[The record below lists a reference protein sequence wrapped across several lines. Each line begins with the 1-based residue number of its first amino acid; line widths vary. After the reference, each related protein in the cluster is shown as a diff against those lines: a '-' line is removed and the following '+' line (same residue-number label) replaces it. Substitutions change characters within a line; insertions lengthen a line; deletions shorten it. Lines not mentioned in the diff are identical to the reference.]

1 MKKYKVSIIGCGAIL
16 PRHLESIN
24 LNTNFELIGVCDIQK
39 DLVKNLGKKLKVA
52 SFTNFKELIDSKIS
66 NFVTIATPNSIHA
79 EQAIYALKNGCDVLI
94 EKPVAFSKEEVEKVI
109 QVAKDN
115 NQKAYC
121 VLQVR
126 LNPTVSLLKEVL
138 DLNLLGKIRSV
149 NFIQRWQRPLE
160 YFSGWR
166 SLPNVGGGTLYE
178 VGIHY
183 LDVLQK
189 LFGKPSVHSSKVY
202 SNKHIDV
209 EIEDT
214 IYSIF
219 DFGDFGGTCEVTI
232 AAEPNNL
239 ECSLSIIG
247 SNGYVKLGGK
257 ALNIIESANF
267 LSHGCQTEFDKIN
280 KKYNISTEPNNY
292 GSYQG
297 SCPNHPYVYQN
308 LENFKIEE
316 TLNVISL
323 IDEIY
328 SKSNIKYRK
337 NNED

>member
-1 MKKYKVSIIGCGAIL
+1 MSKYKVGIVGCGAIL
-16 PRHLESIN
+16 PRHLESIEAN
-24 LNTNFELIGVCDIQK
+24 DNFELVAICDIQE
-39 DLVKNLGKKLKVA
+39 DLVKNLSKKLNVPY
-52 SFTNFKELIDSKIS
+52 FTNYKDLVESGIA
-66 NFVTIATPNSIHA
+66 NFITIATPNSLHVD
-79 EQAIYALKNGCDVLI
+79 QAIYALENNCDVLV
-94 EKPVAFSKEEVEKVI
+94 EKPVSFTENEVKEI
-109 QVAKDN
+109 INVADKN

-149 NFIQRWQRPLE
+149 NFIQRWQRPFE
-160 YFSGWR
+160 YFTGWR

-202 SNKHIDV
+202 STKHVDV
-209 EIEDT
+209 DIEDT

-232 AAEPNNL
+232 ASEPRNL
-239 ECSLSIIG
+239 ECSLSVMG
-247 SNGYVKLGGK
+247 SNGYIKLGGK
-257 ALNIIESANF
+257 ALNIIESSNF
-267 LSHGCQTEFDKIN
+267 LSQGSQNEYEKIHN
-280 KKYNISTEPNNY
+280 KYYIENTPNSY

-297 SCPNHPYVYQN
+297 SCPNHPFVYQN
-308 LENFKIEE
+308 IENFDITE

-323 IDEIY
+323 IEDIY
-328 SKSNIKYRK
+328 LKSGINYRV
-337 NNED
+337 D

>member
-1 MKKYKVSIIGCGAIL
+1 MSKYKIAIIGCGAIL

-24 LNTNFELIGVCDIQK
+24 INKDFELVGVCDIQE
-39 DLVKNLGKKLKVA
+39 DLVENLSKKLKING
-52 SFTNFKELIDSKIS
+52 FTNFKELIDSKIA
-66 NFVTIATPNSIHA
+66 NFITIATPNSIHV

-94 EKPVAFSKEEVEKVI
+94 EKPVAFSEQEVQEII
-109 QVAKDN
+109 QVAQEY

-126 LNPTVSLLKEVL
+126 LNPTVLLLKEVL
-138 DLNLLGKIRSV
+138 NLNLLGKIRSV
-149 NFIQRWQRPLE
+149 NFIQRWQRPYE
-160 YFSGWR
+160 YFTGWR
-166 SLPNVGGGTLYE
+166 SIPNIGGGTLYE

-189 LFGKPSVHSSKVY
+189 LFGKPKVHSSITY
-202 SNKHIDV
+202 STKHIGV

-219 DFGDFGGTCEVTI
+219 DFGEFGGTCEVTI
-232 AAEPNNL
+232 AAEPRNL
-239 ECSLSIIG
+239 ECSLSVLG
-247 SNGYVKLGGK
+247 SNGYIKLGGK

-267 LSHGCQTEFDKIN
+267 LSQGSQNKFDNIIKN
-280 KKYNISTEPNNY
+280 YNINTEPNDY

-308 LENFKIEE
+308 LNEFEITE

-328 SKSNIKYRK
+328 KLSNIEYRK
-337 NNED
+337 